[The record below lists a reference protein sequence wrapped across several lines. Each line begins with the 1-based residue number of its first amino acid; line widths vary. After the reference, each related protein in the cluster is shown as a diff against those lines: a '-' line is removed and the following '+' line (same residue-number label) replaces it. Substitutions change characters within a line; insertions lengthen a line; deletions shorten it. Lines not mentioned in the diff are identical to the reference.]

1 MAARR
6 QGRYRVAGMEI
17 DPRHRSCVLDGTEV
31 PLRAQEFD
39 LLEYLVRN
47 PHRAIPEAELK
58 AGILPED
65 ASGSIPLEEYLER
78 LGKLLET
85 ASGGEKLLIAGEDGT
100 QTLEAEVIFQPE
112 IWADTAEAPVEEVAP
127 GYAPYL
133 SIDDDAEVVEG
144 RRQLTAQER
153 AGLRRMAGVVAAVL
167 VVGAGVWA
175 AWSWIHRP
183 QPTGVK
189 VVLSQVLDQ
198 VLDQGLDQTGSNQS
212 GPMEAALN
220 AAVRLELEQ
229 SPFVSVATAR
239 QVSAALSGGKASVQ
253 MGDLTDRLARRAC
266 HVRGDDLYVSGALR
280 RVGHN
285 LVLTLEARA
294 CGTDQQRARSAGIA
308 SDEAG
313 VVNVLPQVVGDL
325 RRQLG
330 ESRASVRR
338 SSQPLSRPGE
348 PIVKAL
354 KDYAEAQRQAA
365 AGQTNAAIV
374 TMQKSLEVDR
384 HFALAQMALSELYAD
399 ARQPELAAASLRQA
413 WDARNSLLPNL
424 AMQVQTEYAE
434 RVSEDLN
441 AALQEAKAWGAIYR
455 LDARPQKAQARIEQ
469 QLGEPV
475 KSLEPAWRALELDD
489 EDAGVYALLAQ
500 GQLQAGRLN
509 EAEGTVRLATTH
521 GLQDERLHW
530 IAFEIGV
537 EQNDEKAMQAERAWA
552 AAAPAHMAQIRLLDA
567 RREFAL
573 GEVRDAEADAQAAA
587 ELWRSQGMVG
597 EADRHLAALAWTE
610 ARLGLTATA
619 AATMKDLPEM
629 VDSAPMALA
638 WAQGGE
644 LEKATTEMQQGLA
657 AHPAGTLWQQVWAP
671 EISASIALAEDKP
684 EVAVEALRK
693 SIGYESCSPDIWL
706 LRARAYLAEK
716 QPELA
721 EVEFRKLLSHPDLD
735 PLSVDTS
742 LAQLGLARALAAQG
756 REAEAATEFL
766 MLQRSTWQSADKDLP
781 SLHAAQDELAKLSA
795 AARTAAQAAT
805 VPGMAATQAN
815 APLRL
820 PKPTSQR

>member
-112 IWADTAEAPVEEVAP
+112 IWADTAEPAAEEVAP

-133 SIDDDAEVVEG
+133 PIDEDAEVVEG
-144 RRQLTAQER
+144 RRERTAQER

-175 AWSWIHRP
+175 AWSWMHRP
-183 QPTGVK
+183 QPTGVR
-189 VVLSQVLDQ
+189 VVLSEVLSQ
-198 VLDQGLDQTGSNQS
+198 MLSQMPGQMPSQS
-212 GPMEAALN
+212 ALN

-253 MGDLTDRLARRAC
+253 MEDLTDRQARRAC
-266 HVRGDDLYVSGALR
+266 QVRGDDLYVSGTLR
-280 RVGHN
+280 RVGRN
-285 LVLTLEARA
+285 LVLTLEAHA
-294 CGTDQQRARSAGIA
+294 CRTDQQRAHSAGIA

-313 VVNVLPQVVGDL
+313 VVNVLPKVVGDL

-330 ESRASVRR
+330 ESRASVKR
-338 SSQPLSRPGE
+338 SSQALSRPGE
-348 PIVKAL
+348 PIVEAL
-354 KDYAEAQRQAA
+354 KDYAEAEQQAA
-365 AGQTNAAIV
+365 AGETNAAIV
-374 TMQKSLEVDR
+374 TMQKSLDVDP
-384 HFALAQMALSELYAD
+384 HFALAQMALSELYAE

-413 WDARNSLLPNL
+413 LDARNSLLPNL

-441 AALQEAKAWGAIYR
+441 AALLDAKAWGAIYR
-455 LDARPQKAQARIEQ
+455 LDARPQKAQARIEL

-475 KSLEPAWRALELDD
+475 ASLEPAWRALELDD
-489 EDAGVYALLAQ
+489 EDAGVYALLAE

-521 GLQDERLHW
+521 GLQNEQLHW

-537 EQNDEKAMQAERAWA
+537 AQDDEKAMQAERAWA
-552 AAAPAHMAQIRLLDA
+552 ATAPAHMAQIRLLDA
-567 RREFAL
+567 RREFAR

-587 ELWRSQGMVG
+587 ELWRNQDMVG
-597 EADRHLAALAWTE
+597 EADRHQAAIAWTE
-610 ARLGLTATA
+610 AKLGLTATA
-619 AATMKDLPEM
+619 ATTMKDLPEM
-629 VDSAPMALA
+629 VYSAPMALA

-671 EISASIALAEDKP
+671 EIRAAIALAEGKP
-684 EVAVEALRK
+684 EAAVEALRK
-693 SIGYESCSPDIWL
+693 AAGYESCSPDIWL

>member
-6 QGRYRVAGMEI
+6 QGRYRVAGMDI

-47 PHRAIPEAELK
+47 PHRAIPAAELK

-78 LGKLLET
+78 LGKLLEA

-112 IWADTAEAPVEEVAP
+112 IWADTAEAAVEEVAP

-133 SIDDDAEVVEG
+133 SIDEDAEVVEG

-153 AGLRRMAGVVAAVL
+153 AGLRRMAGVVVAVL

-175 AWSWIHRP
+175 VWSWIHRP
-183 QPTGVK
+183 QPTGVR

-198 VLDQGLDQTGSNQS
+198 TGTSQS
-212 GPMEAALN
+212 GPVGAALN

-266 HVRGDDLYVSGALR
+266 RARGDDLYVSGTLR

-285 LVLTLEARA
+285 RVLTLEARA

-330 ESRASVRR
+330 ESRASVKR
-338 SSQPLSRPGE
+338 SSQALSRPGE
-348 PIVKAL
+348 PVVEAL
-354 KDYAEAQRQAA
+354 KDYAEARQQAA

-374 TMQKSLEVDR
+374 TMQKALEVDE

-413 WDARNSLLPNL
+413 FDARNSLLPNL

-441 AALQEAKAWGAIYR
+441 TALQEAKAWGAIYR

-469 QLGEPV
+469 QLGRPV
-475 KSLEPAWRALELDD
+475 ASLEPAWKALELDD
-489 EDAGVYALLAQ
+489 EDAGVYALLDE

-552 AAAPAHMAQIRLLDA
+552 ATAPAHMAQMRLLDA

-587 ELWRSQGMVG
+587 ELWRNQGMVG
-597 EADRHLAALAWTE
+597 EADRHQAASAWTE
-610 ARLGLTATA
+610 AKLGLTATA

-644 LEKATTEMQQGLA
+644 LEKATTEMQQGQA

-671 EISASIALAEDKP
+671 EISAAIALAEGKP

-693 SIGYESCSPDIWL
+693 AVGYESCSPDIWL

-766 MLQRSTWQSADKDLP
+766 MLQRSTWKNADKDLP
-781 SLHAAQDELAKLSA
+781 SLHLAQDELAKLSA
-795 AARTAAQAAT
+795 AARAAAQVAT
-805 VPGMAATQAN
+805 APSTAATQAD

-820 PKPTSQR
+820 PKPISPR